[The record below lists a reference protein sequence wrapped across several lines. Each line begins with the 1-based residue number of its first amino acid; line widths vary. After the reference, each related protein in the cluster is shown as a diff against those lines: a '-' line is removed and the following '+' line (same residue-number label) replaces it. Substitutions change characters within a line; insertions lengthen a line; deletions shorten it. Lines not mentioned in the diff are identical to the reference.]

1 MVGHNVP
8 PAQPKENDMK
18 TSEVFKRAKQ
28 HLANDF
34 TEVCNSS
41 SKEKFICIA
50 ITTASAYS
58 KRITDKDV
66 KRCRDI
72 VESRLEHTYTLEG
85 WLESKGCLNSYF
97 LCDRATKDRIQE
109 HRHAWLDALIAEFA
123 SKGD

>member
-1 MVGHNVP
+1 
-8 PAQPKENDMK
+8 MK

-34 TEVCNSS
+34 TEVQYS

-50 ITTASAYS
+50 ITTASAYN
-58 KRITDKDV
+58 KRITDRDV
-66 KRCRDI
+66 ERCTEI
-72 VESRLEHTYTLEG
+72 VESRIQGMYTLES
-85 WLESKGCLNSYF
+85 WLESKGCVNNYF
-97 LCDRATKDRIQE
+97 LCDHATKDRIQE